1 MSLQNENPS
10 KAVQWLGKLF
20 ILAILAIL
28 TAGLL
33 RTVFS
38 PKEINGYEN
47 RYANQMP
54 SFTLSGFLDGTFQDG
69 VDAALMDQVQLAQ
82 AMKQTYNQTKSRYLA
97 GAVQSITQLAGLDP
111 DRYVSFQGLC
121 LYGDGYI
128 VNWTRPLSMDQE
140 ALDRKAAAL
149 NNTFANHPELTF
161 YTYYIEKDTDLD
173 FETGT
178 KTGLAD
184 YFMPQLNLPEEN
196 KGIYRVDSFDEFAEK
211 FYRTDTHWNYL
222 GSYEGYLQLH
232 DLLGCSGDPL
242 QPAGEA
248 VTISDTFSGVK
259 ASTVGADGVL
269 IESFSAWPYEF
280 PAMTITI
287 NGQPAEDYGNQDI
300 YLSGQATDV
309 LTYGNFYGGDNGETI
324 FSTGTQDRGNLLV
337 IGESFDNAV
346 LKLLASH
353 YDNLYSVDLRY
364 YEHSMGQPFDLT
376 AYTQANDI
384 STVLLMGNID
394 YFIQDTFDPEA

>member
-1 MSLQNENPS
+1 MEGETKGKQHP
-10 KAVQWLGKLF
+10 WLGKLF

-33 RTVFS
+33 RTVFW

-69 VDAALMDQVQLAQ
+69 VDSALMDQVQLAQ
-82 AMKQTYNQTKSRYLA
+82 AMKQTYNQTKSCYLA
-97 GAVQSITQLAGLDP
+97 GAVESITQLAGLDP
-111 DRYVSFQGLC
+111 YRYVSFQGLC

-140 ALDRKAAAL
+140 ALDRKADAL
-149 NNTFANHPELTF
+149 NSTFANHPELTF

-184 YFMPQLNLPEEN
+184 YLMPQLNLPEEN
-196 KGIYRVDSFDEFAEK
+196 KGIYRVDSFAEFAEK

-232 DLLGCSGDPL
+232 DLLGCAGDPL

-248 VTISDTFSGVK
+248 VEVSDTFSGVK
-259 ASTVGADGVL
+259 ASTVGADGVFT
-269 IESFSAWPYEF
+269 ETFFAWPYEF
-280 PAMTITI
+280 PAMTVTI
-287 NGQPAEDYGNQDI
+287 NGQPAEDYGSQDI

-309 LTYGNFYGGDNGETI
+309 LTYGSFYGGDNGETV
-324 FSTGTQDRGNLLV
+324 FSTGTEGRGNLLV
-337 IGESFDNAV
+337 IGESFDNAI

-353 YDNLYSVDLRY
+353 FDRLYSIDLRY
-364 YEHSMGQPFDLT
+364 YEAYMGTAFSLSDYLEQHQPDR
-376 AYTQANDI
+376 
-384 STVLLMGNID
+384 VLLIGNAD
-394 YFIQDTFDPEA
+394 YFASQDFLLED